1 MNRILLAAVAALIA
15 SSISLLVQA
24 QVSGTISP
32 QAQNVVMPKEVAA
45 PTLVQTMPRAATDA
59 DARACLDLP
68 TNAEIIRC
76 AEKYLPRKRGG

>member
-15 SSISLLVQA
+15 SSISLFVHA

-32 QAQNVVMPKEVAA
+32 QAQNVVMPREVAA
-45 PTLVQTMPRAATDA
+45 PTLVQTTPRAATDA